1 MISPFLKK
9 LLFARQFSMIDGK
22 IEILG
27 KSQVLLPS
35 NVVVELERLSP
46 KPAHKAIKSSIK
58 KDISDYAQKLGSTD
72 AGMLNI
78 LAEVFETFGLGH
90 MEIIDLDNRKK
101 ACIVR
106 IHNSPLKDGKADES
120 GMICLAVLSGIFSFL
135 FSKDVEAKRA
145 SAKLKGMDYSEYVI
159 R

>member
-1 MISPFLKK
+1 
-9 LLFARQFSMIDGK
+9 MIDGK

-35 NVVVELERLSP
+35 NFIEELERLSP
-46 KPAHKAIKSSIK
+46 KLAHSAIKTSIK

-72 AGMLNI
+72 VGMLNI

-106 IHNSPLKDGKADES
+106 IHNSPLKDGKADD
-120 GMICLAVLSGIFSFL
+120 GMICPAVLSGMFSFL
-135 FSKDVEAKRA
+135 FSKDVEAKKA
-145 SAKLKGMDYSEYVI
+145 SSKLKGMNYSEYVI
-159 R
+159 K